1 MAKVVLL
8 QSQKGKNE
16 PINIL
21 PITRGE
27 LVLDSSGNQAFRS
40 EEFLANGTQPGLFK
54 YENVKDETAEGQ
66 EGTQTEPQEQAESKK
81 QVIQIL
87 AAKPQ
92 SETSQPVV
100 LYPKVIAKAIE
111 DPENIVISV
120 TGNEK
125 VNAENTVNY
134 SENKSLHDIFTLDAR
149 PTEKSYTSLV
159 SSGGVYDELKET
171 VGNIQILL
179 KTL

>member
-1 MAKVVLL
+1 MAKIVLL
-8 QSQKGKNE
+8 QSQNKDNE

-40 EEFLANGTQPGLFK
+40 EEFLANDEQPGLFK
-54 YENVKDETAEGQ
+54 YENVDDETTEVQ
-66 EGTQTEPQEQAESKK
+66 EGAQEQTESRKK
-81 QVIQIL
+81 VVQIVTV
-87 AAKPQ
+87 KPQ
-92 SETSQPVV
+92 SKTSQSVV
-100 LYPKVIAKAIE
+100 LYPKVIAKSIE

-125 VNAENTVNY
+125 VNAENTVNH
-134 SENKSLHDIFTLDAR
+134 SADKPLHDIFTLDAR
-149 PTEKSYTSLV
+149 PTENNYTSLV